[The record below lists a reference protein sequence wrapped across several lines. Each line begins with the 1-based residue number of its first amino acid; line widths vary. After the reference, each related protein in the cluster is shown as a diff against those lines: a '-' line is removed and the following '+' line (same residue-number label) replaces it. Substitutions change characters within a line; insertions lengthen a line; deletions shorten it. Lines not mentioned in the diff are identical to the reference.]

1 MIEQP
6 EQWQAVGRRKTSVAR
21 IYLRR
26 GTGTITIN
34 GRTFEDYVPRATL
47 RMQISSPFEATET
60 KEQFDVVIT
69 VRGGGLSGQ
78 AGAMRHGI
86 TRALMEYEPENRR
99 ALKRAGF
106 VTRDARVVERKK
118 YGRAGARKRFQ
129 FSKR

>member
-21 IYLRR
+21 VYLRQ
-26 GTGTITIN
+26 GTGNITIN

-47 RMQISSPFEATET
+47 RMTIVSPFEATET
-60 KEQFDVVIT
+60 MGQFDIVIT

-78 AGAMRHGI
+78 AGAMRHGV
-86 TRALMEYEPENRR
+86 TRALMEYDPEHRR

-118 YGRAGARKRFQ
+118 YGRPGARKAFQ